1 MLNTLHVVTK
11 AFVKVKTTTEIFFK
25 FLGDSTKRNVLQ
37 DLLKIKSVNYF
48 KFQPTVIQLINYCN
62 PYNLL

>member
-37 DLLKIKSVNYF
+37 DLLKIKASTILNF
-48 KFQPTVIQLINYCN
+48 NQ
-62 PYNLL
+62 